1 MTYTSNSVTITAQA
15 PSDNGNWMPHVGQE
29 TMDFL
34 ERSVPEESRNS
45 LEADAISILSK
56 GMSPEEQQGTQTG
69 LIIGYVQSG
78 KTMSFETVTALARDN
93 QFQIVIVIAGVT
105 TNLLNQ
111 STERLAN
118 DLGLRDSSRLR
129 RWVQLENPNND
140 DAAAQFMSSALD
152 DWHDPDTPEDL
163 RRTVLITI
171 LKQHQRLGH
180 LTALLRRLE
189 LAGASVLIIDD
200 EADQASLNNE
210 TSQDSESTTYARLM
224 ELRSVIPQ
232 HTYLQYTATPQAPLL
247 INIIDSLSPNF
258 VQVLEPGS
266 TYVGGRDFFK
276 ENPHLIKS
284 IPTGEVPTR
293 NNPLVEPPETLLDA
307 LRVFIVGIAAAIER
321 GENRGNRSMLVHP
334 SHLTAQHRDFYN
346 WIRDC
351 LEDWKSCFNQPEDD
365 PDREEILE
373 SLRTAH
379 SELLLTVGDEL
390 PPFDQL
396 ARRLRLA
403 INRVQIMEVNATR
416 GSTPKVEWP
425 NSFGWILVGGAAM
438 DRGFTIEGL
447 TVTYMPRGIGVGN
460 ADTVQQRAR
469 FFGYKR
475 GYLGYCRVYL
485 EDGTKA
491 AFEDYV
497 DHEED
502 IRSQLLAIQQAGQPL
517 DNWKRTFVMSS
528 ALKPCRDSVL
538 DFDYMHVVLAGRWI
552 APRYVLTTPEI
563 TEANRVSVQKFLQS
577 QTFAADDGH
586 PDRTEIQRHTLT
598 DTVSLQSVM
607 EGLLVPF
614 RLTGATD
621 SQRNTALL
629 LQLSKILDDN
639 PGENCAVY
647 QMSAG
652 HKRLRGVG
660 DDGEIKNLYQGE
672 APVQPLVQRGTI
684 YPGDHVIKDDERVTV
699 QIHFLDL
706 RNDQNSIVSS
716 DTYVLAVFLP
726 ERLAET
732 YVVQQGQ

>member
-1 MTYTSNSVTITAQA
+1 MTDTTNVTITTQET
-15 PSDNGNWMPHVGQE
+15 SGNGNWMPHVGQE

-34 ERSVPEESRNS
+34 TRSAPEESRDS

-56 GMSPEEQQGTQTG
+56 GVSPVEPQGTQTG
-69 LIIGYVQSG
+69 LVIGYVQSG

-93 QFQIVIVIAGVT
+93 HFQVVIVIAGVT

-118 DLGLRDSSRLR
+118 DLGLRDLSRPR
-129 RWVQLENPNND
+129 RWVQLENPNNND
-140 DAAAQFMSSALD
+140 ESVQFMSSALD
-152 DWHDPDTPEDL
+152 DWRDPDTPDDL
-163 RRTVLITI
+163 RRTVLVTV

-180 LTALLRRLE
+180 LTSLLRRLD
-189 LAGASVLIIDD
+189 LAGVSVLIIDD

-224 ELRSVIPQ
+224 ELRAVIPQ

-258 VQVLEPGS
+258 VEVLEPGS
-266 TYVGGRDFFK
+266 AYVGGRDFFK

-284 IPTGEVPTR
+284 IPPEEVPTR

-307 LRVFIVGIAAAIER
+307 LRLFVVGIAAAIEL
-321 GENRGNRSMLVHP
+321 GESHGNRSMLVHP
-334 SHLTAQHRDFYN
+334 SHLTAQHNDFYN
-346 WIRDC
+346 WIRDS
-351 LEDWKSCFNQPEDD
+351 LEDWKSCLNQPEHD
-365 PDREEILE
+365 PDRQELTEA
-373 SLRTAH
+373 LRIAH
-379 SELLLTVGDEL
+379 SELQLTVGVGL
-390 PPFDQL
+390 PSFDRL
-396 ARRLRLA
+396 ARRLRIA
-403 INRVQIMEVNATR
+403 INRVQIMEVNATS
-416 GSTPKVEWP
+416 GKTPKVDWP

-475 GYLGYCRVYL
+475 SYLGYCRVYL
-485 EDGTKA
+485 EDGTKQ

-502 IRSQLLAIQQAGQPL
+502 IRNQLLAIQQTGQPL
-517 DNWKRTFVMSS
+517 NNWKRAFVMSS

-538 DFDYMHVVLAGRWI
+538 DFDYMHVPLAARWI
-552 APRYVLTTPEI
+552 APRFVLTTPEL
-563 TEANRVSVQKFLQS
+563 TAANRTYVKSFVQS
-577 QTFAADDGH
+577 HTFVPDEGH
-586 PDRTEIQRHTLT
+586 PDRTEIQRHSLAG
-598 DTVSLQSVM
+598 TVSLQAAM
-607 EGLLVPF
+607 ENLLVPF
-614 RLTGATD
+614 RVTGATD

-629 LQLSKILDDN
+629 LQLSKVLEDN
-639 PGENCAVY
+639 PDETCAVY

-660 DDGEIKNLYQGE
+660 DEGEIKNLYQGE
-672 APVQPLVQRGTI
+672 APVRPLAQRGTI
-684 YPGDHVIKDDERVTV
+684 YPGDQAIKDGDRVTV
-699 QIHFLDL
+699 QIHYLDL
-706 RNDQNSIVSS
+706 RDDGDSIISP
-716 DTYVLAVFLP
+716 DTYVLAVYLP
-726 ERLAET
+726 RRLAES
-732 YVVQQGQ
+732 YVVQQEQ